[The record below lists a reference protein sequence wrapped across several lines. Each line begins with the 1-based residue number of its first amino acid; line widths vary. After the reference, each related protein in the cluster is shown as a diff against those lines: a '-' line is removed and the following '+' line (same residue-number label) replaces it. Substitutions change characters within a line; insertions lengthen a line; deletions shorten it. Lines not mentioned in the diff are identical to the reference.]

1 MLILTYLKTLDLG
14 EEITRPS
21 VRGTVYNP
29 QLVESADTEP
39 WIWRVNCTIMVR
51 FSTELGVAIP

>member
-21 VRGTVYNP
+21 VRGTVHNP
-29 QLVESADTEP
+29 QLVESADTALQIGRAHYKV
-39 WIWRVNCTIMVR
+39 IWT
-51 FSTELGVAIP
+51 